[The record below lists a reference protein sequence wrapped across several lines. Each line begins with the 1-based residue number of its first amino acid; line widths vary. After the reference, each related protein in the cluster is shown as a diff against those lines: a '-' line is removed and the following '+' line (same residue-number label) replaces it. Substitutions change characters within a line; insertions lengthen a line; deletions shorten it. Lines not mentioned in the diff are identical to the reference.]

1 MNELTKTYPRFRRQK
16 YNFFPKPQAFGLKKV
31 FSFKL
36 TIGFFSNR
44 YADDMDVALRER
56 DGELLLLRVQLQRDW
71 QANST
76 SKNMVMCFFA
86 HGVIVLFGTFRKKLI
101 LQPKWKRKKDFI
113 GVISRV
119 LFQESPMA

>member
-31 FSFKL
+31 FSFNL

-76 SKNMVMCFFA
+76 SKNMIMCF
-86 HGVIVLFGTFRKKLI
+86 L
-101 LQPKWKRKKDFI
+101 
-113 GVISRV
+113 
-119 LFQESPMA
+119 PMA